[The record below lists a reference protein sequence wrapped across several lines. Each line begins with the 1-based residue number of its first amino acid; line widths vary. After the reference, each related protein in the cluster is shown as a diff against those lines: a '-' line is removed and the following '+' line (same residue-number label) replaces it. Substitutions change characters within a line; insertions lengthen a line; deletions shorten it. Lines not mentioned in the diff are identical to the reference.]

1 MTPAPLT
8 YMSINY
14 VECDIP
20 EGQTLVEWR
29 RELNAARRAAQPRPA
44 PSAPVLPAL
53 DSEVV
58 GMNAHELR
66 MQLGRLMA
74 ERLDATEAGL
84 GANAMYMSE
93 LDEDLV
99 AARAAYVGMAV
110 TEIASLRGQLW
121 GAQAG

>member
-1 MTPAPLT
+1 
-8 YMSINY
+8 
-14 VECDIP
+14 
-20 EGQTLVEWR
+20 
-29 RELNAARRAAQPRPA
+29 
-44 PSAPVLPAL
+44 
-53 DSEVV
+53 
-58 GMNAHELR
+58 MNAHELR